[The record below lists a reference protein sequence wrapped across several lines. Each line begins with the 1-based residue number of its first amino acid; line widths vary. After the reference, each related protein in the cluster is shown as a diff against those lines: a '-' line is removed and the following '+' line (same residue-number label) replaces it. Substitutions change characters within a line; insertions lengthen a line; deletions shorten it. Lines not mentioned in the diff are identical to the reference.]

1 MLQASL
7 LVEIFFY
14 IEKGNVYDIKI
25 IIFIPFIDPPSE
37 LWVVSSLTPPL
48 SMSVQSWFVIWPDGF
63 NQIKKIV

>member
-37 LWVVSSLTPPL
+37 L
-48 SMSVQSWFVIWPDGF
+48 
-63 NQIKKIV
+63 